1 MGENGIKMGVF
12 GRRMGEYGSKMVV
25 NGRSRAIVYEKS
37 GRIDTPNRGENGV
50 KMVLAFFFSER
61 VRYVCLFAELLE
73 IWSHR
78 RLLYAVLQ

>member
-37 GRIDTPNRGENGV
+37 GRIHTPNRDENGV
-50 KMVLAFFFSER
+50 KNGFGFFFLGASPLCLS
-61 VRYVCLFAELLE
+61 VCRAP
-73 IWSHR
+73 
-78 RLLYAVLQ
+78 